1 MRRRCCAK
9 HTTAAPARG
18 PGARPSAAWADMT
31 ITGFWGVVESA
42 GGAGAAQTLS
52 AANAQLGP
60 LCAALDGT
68 VIAID
73 LSIWAVQAVTQPA
86 LREAGYSDEGAVR
99 KVVYER
105 LCNYARFGA
114 VPVGVL
120 DGLPP
125 REKDERL
132 MQRNGGK
139 PVAHFR
145 CAAARTR

>member
-1 MRRRCCAK
+1 
-9 HTTAAPARG
+9 
-18 PGARPSAAWADMT
+18 MT
-31 ITGFWGVVESA
+31 ITGFWSVVEAA
-42 GGAGAAQTLS
+42 GGAGASQTLS
-52 AANAQLGP
+52 ALNGQLGA
-60 LCAALDGT
+60 LSAALDGT

-73 LSIWAVQAVTQPA
+73 LSLWAVQAVTQPA
-86 LREAGYSDEGAVR
+86 LREAGYSDDGAVR
-99 KVVYER
+99 KVVFER

-145 CAAARTR
+145 CAAAAATRCYDGPRCAAAMRPAAAR